1 MGPVACRFTDQ
12 NLRMRISDYNIESVS
27 CPWPMRDGQFQW
39 IAIGFPFEAPATPPD
54 VILMIQA
61 NPIRPYIMPPVAIM
75 RDERLQEKLP
85 GTMIK

>member
-1 MGPVACRFTDQ
+1 
-12 NLRMRISDYNIESVS
+12 
-27 CPWPMRDGQFQW
+27 
-39 IAIGFPFEAPATPPD
+39 
-54 VILMIQA
+54 MIQA